1 MKKISII
8 IATYNAA
15 KTLKRCLDSIVPQL
29 TDETELIIIDGASK
43 DATNDI
49 INSYGEN
56 ITVHISE
63 PDLGIYDAWN
73 KGIKI
78 SNGEWIMF
86 IGADDALTPNA
97 LKDYCRYLAIDG
109 HNDLDFVSA
118 KLKAIDDF
126 GRFISYNGGIW
137 DYKRC
142 RRNME
147 ITHVASITNR
157 KYFERIGLFDIRYKI
172 CGDYELL
179 MRGGTAMKAGFVDSI
194 IAIMTIGGV
203 SFSVKGL
210 KEMRTIRR
218 IVGNMNPI
226 ENYLI
231 YLSQLLLFR
240 TYFFRHK
247 LDKE

>member
-29 TDETELIIIDGASK
+29 TDETELIVVDGASN

-49 INSYGEN
+49 ISSYGNN
-56 ITVHISE
+56 IAVHISE
-63 PDLGIYDAWN
+63 PDQGIYDAWN
-73 KGIKI
+73 KGIKK
-78 SNGEWIMF
+78 STGEWLMF

-97 LKDYCRYLAIDG
+97 LNEYNRYLAMDE

-118 KLKAIDDF
+118 KLKVIDDC
-126 GRFISYNGGIW
+126 GRFISYNGNIW
-137 DYKRC
+137 NYKRC

-147 ITHVASITNR
+147 VTHVASITNR
-157 KYFERIGLFDIRYKI
+157 KYFERIGLFNIQYKI

-179 MRGGTAMKAGFVDSI
+179 MRGGTEMKAGFVDSI

-210 KEMRTIRR
+210 KEMRVIRR
-218 IVGNMNPI
+218 VVGRMNPL
-226 ENYLI
+226 ENCLI
-231 YLSQLLLFR
+231 YLFQLLLFR